1 VPITVV
7 PAAEVTPVPADDSG
21 MQTSA
26 VIDPSEQ
33 STVMSPDGKV
43 SVAFQK
49 SSRQSTYQ
57 VLVDSSPDNCAGGD
71 QIDGMVYACLTVEVF
86 DAQGDPESGVTLI
99 NSASGRIVLSPEEVE
114 ELGGL
119 GVLFQTNVLGGL
131 SVVTR
136 DSASD
141 MWTPLTHGLEAMDGG
156 GAAITLSS
164 FRTLGNFALVIDE
177 TVRQQALYQVT
188 GAPTPTSVPTPMAT
202 ATASS
207 DTDTDGDGD
216 DGSDTDGDGDGSSE
230 FTDTDRHR
238 WRRRRQLF
246 RHRHRWRR
254 RRWFRHR
261 WRRRRWFR
269 LRHPRQH
276 LFRQKCRPQWAA
288 QHCPAVYYSRS
299 YSVQDFCF

>member
-1 VPITVV
+1 
-7 PAAEVTPVPADDSG
+7 

-202 ATASS
+202 ATAVPTPTPMATATAVPTPTPTATATAVPTPTPMATATAVPTPTPMATATMVPTAAPTATPIS
-207 DTDTDGDGD
+207 TEVPPTVGGPTLP
-216 DGSDTDGDGDGSSE
+216 GGLLLALILGAGLLLLTGARILRG
-230 FTDTDRHR
+230 
-238 WRRRRQLF
+238 RQ
-246 RHRHRWRR
+246 
-254 RRWFRHR
+254 
-261 WRRRRWFR
+261 
-269 LRHPRQH
+269 
-276 LFRQKCRPQWAA
+276 
-288 QHCPAVYYSRS
+288 
-299 YSVQDFCF
+299 

>member
-188 GAPTPTSVPTPMAT
+188 GAPTPTSVPTPPMAT
-202 ATASS
+202 ATAVPTPTPMATATAVPTPTPMATATMVPTAAPTATPIS
-207 DTDTDGDGD
+207 TEVPPTVGGPTLP
-216 DGSDTDGDGDGSSE
+216 GGLLLALILGAGLLLLTGARILRG
-230 FTDTDRHR
+230 
-238 WRRRRQLF
+238 RQ
-246 RHRHRWRR
+246 
-254 RRWFRHR
+254 
-261 WRRRRWFR
+261 
-269 LRHPRQH
+269 
-276 LFRQKCRPQWAA
+276 
-288 QHCPAVYYSRS
+288 
-299 YSVQDFCF
+299 